1 MANAM
6 TIRKRSE
13 IPVEDTWAVED
24 LYVSDEAWEAE
35 LNTLESDKK
44 ELTSFAGSLGQS
56 GENLFA
62 YLTKME
68 QVESR
73 IKQTL
78 RKKGGQLV
86 FHWRGGGLNRTILAE
101 ILDIARAQAEAK
113 GKAVACAVNASQS
126 VIQLDF
132 TDAAAAELTVQ
143 HPDENREDV
152 PEMAEN

>member
-68 QVESR
+68 QVDAKVSLLGNYASRRADVDTRNAKYQAMSGKFRSAAVSLGAACSFETPEIMDISDETLESFY
-73 IKQTL
+73 IKSPRL
-78 RKKGGQLV
+78 ERY
-86 FHWRGGGLNRTILAE
+86 RR
-101 ILDIARAQAEAK
+101 
-113 GKAVACAVNASQS
+113 
-126 VIQLDF
+126 
-132 TDAAAAELTVQ
+132 
-143 HPDENREDV
+143 
-152 PEMAEN
+152 